1 MNAISLLRAQL
12 EGSFGLIVESV
23 DDTSVHEWTAQ
34 ASVGQNPAGFTLWH
48 CARSIDWAVNCAIRG
63 VPEVADGA
71 KWQGRL
77 SSNAW
82 FGYEVSLETAGEVA
96 ATVSKADVVEYVSDL
111 QKEVTSWLD
120 SLSEDE
126 LDAVPDLESN
136 YRSNGKYLHTPR
148 LEAWI
153 REDAGTPVWQL
164 LTGTCVGHIRYHVGE
179 VQALRQVVRSR
190 ITN

>member
-1 MNAISLLRAQL
+1 MNAISLLRVQL
-12 EGSFGLIVESV
+12 DGSFNLIGESANETSV
-23 DDTSVHEWTAQ
+23 DEWNEQ

-48 CARSIDWAVNCAIRG
+48 CARSIDWAVNCAIQG
-63 VPEVADGA
+63 LPEVADQP

-77 SSNAW
+77 APNAW
-82 FGYEVSLETAGEVA
+82 FGYEVTLEMAREVA
-96 ATVSKADVVEYVSDL
+96 ATVSREDVVEYVGEL
-111 QKEVTSWLD
+111 QKNVTSWLD
-120 SLSEDE
+120 NLSEHE

-136 YRSNGKYLHTPR
+136 YRSNGKYLRTPR

-153 REDAGTPVWQL
+153 KEDAGTPAWQL

-179 VQALRQVVRSR
+179 IQAQRQVLRSR

>member
-1 MNAISLLRAQL
+1 MNAISLLRVQL
-12 EGSFGLIVESV
+12 EGSFKLIGESADETSV
-23 DDTSVHEWTAQ
+23 DEWNEQ

-48 CARSIDWAVNCAIRG
+48 CARSIDWAVNCAIQG
-63 VPEVADGA
+63 LPEVADQP

-77 SSNAW
+77 APNAW
-82 FGYEVSLETAGEVA
+82 FGYEVTLEMAREVA
-96 ATVSKADVVEYVSDL
+96 ATVSRADVVEYVDDL
-111 QKEVTSWLD
+111 QKNIISWLD
-120 SLSEDE
+120 NLSEHE

-136 YRSNGKYLHTPR
+136 YRSNGKYLRTPR

-153 REDAGTPVWQL
+153 KEDAGTPAWQL

-179 VQALRQVVRSR
+179 IQAQRQVLRSR

>member
-1 MNAISLLRAQL
+1 VNAISLLRVQL
-12 EGSFGLIVESV
+12 EGSFNLIGESANETSV
-23 DDTSVHEWTAQ
+23 DEWIAQ
-34 ASVGQNPAGFTLWH
+34 AAAEQNPAGFTLWH

-63 VPEVADGA
+63 VPEVADQP

-77 SSNAW
+77 ASDAW
-82 FGYEVSLETAGEVA
+82 FGYEVSTEMAGEVA
-96 ATVSKADVVEYVSDL
+96 ATVARADVVEYVGDL
-111 QKEVTSWLD
+111 QKNVTSWLD
-120 SLSEDE
+120 NLSEHD

-153 REDAGTPVWQL
+153 KEDAGTPVWQL
-164 LTGTCVGHIRYHVGE
+164 LIGTCTGHIRYHIGE
-179 VQALRQVVRSR
+179 VQAQRQVLRSR